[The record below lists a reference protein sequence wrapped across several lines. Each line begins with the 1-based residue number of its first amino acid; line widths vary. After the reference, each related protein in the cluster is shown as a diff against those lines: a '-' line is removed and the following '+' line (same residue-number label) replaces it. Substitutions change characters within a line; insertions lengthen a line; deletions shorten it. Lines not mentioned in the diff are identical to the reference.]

1 MKKKP
6 KKKPKLRPI
15 AVDSCQYITNQND
28 RLRPF
33 PRYTSLRK
41 FKKANPFPYSSKG
54 WSVWDEIKAQKEE
67 NRIMAMCHW
76 SWRERFAYECAQVL

>member
-1 MKKKP
+1 MKT
-6 KKKPKLRPI
+6 KKKPKLRPV
-15 AVDSCQYITNQND
+15 AVDGCQYVTNKSD

-41 FKKANPFPYSSKG
+41 FKKANPYPYSSKG
-54 WSVWDEIKAQKEE
+54 WSVWDEIQAQKEE

-76 SWRERFAYECAQVL
+76 SARERFAYECAQVL